1 MQPFKITWI
10 GTILGLMFV
19 IMPSVAKANDPDICF
34 MVTSSGKKIS
44 LGEMC
49 KVKQSA
55 ETVKQPTVLRIPIK
69 RRAAKTPIIDVRF
82 NGNQVFEM
90 VFDTGASGILI
101 TQQMSNVLKL
111 KAGEKI
117 KASIADGSL
126 TLPGL
131 KTRGFLRFHNLNILF
146 AQVPRLSTF
155 AQKCVLIPPVALIGE
170 TPRPH
175 WLIFWAF
182 SC

>member
-1 MQPFKITWI
+1 MQPFNSTWI
-10 GTILGLMFV
+10 GVILGLIFV
-19 IMPSVAKANDPDICF
+19 TMPSVAKANDPDICF

-82 NGNQVFEM
+82 NGNQIFEM

-101 TQQMSNVLKL
+101 TQPMANVLKL

-117 KASIADGSL
+117 KASIADGSIIEL
-126 TLPGL
+126 QTGTIPSVSVGGL
-131 KTRGFLRFHNLNILF
+131 VVNNAKVAVAPK
-146 AQVPRLSTF
+146 AQ
-155 AQKCVLIPPVALIGE
+155 IG
-170 TPRPH
+170 
-175 WLIFWAF
+175 LLGQAFFDKYDIKIFDKYIELHQR
-182 SC
+182 